1 MVAAQRKTGRSC
13 GERYEKDMDGEED
26 KKSRVFFLHICMI
39 TEGVWT
45 QVAQVNKFGEP
56 DFHFASSW
64 T

>member
-1 MVAAQRKTGRSC
+1 M
-13 GERYEKDMDGEED
+13 EKKIKNQG
-26 KKSRVFFLHICMI
+26 SFFFHICMI

>member
-1 MVAAQRKTGRSC
+1 V
-13 GERYEKDMDGEED
+13 ERDTRRTWMEKKIKNQG
-26 KKSRVFFLHICMI
+26 SFFLHICMI